1 MMRALFTLSLA
12 LVCGAAH
19 GAQSIGRLFFTPNE
33 RAQLD
38 WARTHKQ
45 RPQSV
50 APAEPAEVSP
60 APHVITYDGIVRRSD
75 GRAILWLNSR
85 AAEEKEALSGLPVTG
100 RVRPD
105 GAVTLHVPQSGGNV
119 DLKVGQ
125 RAELHTGKVTEG
137 RAPATSSPD
146 HSTPQPKAPSDANVG
161 RTEKGALQP
170 PPRQDTK

>member
-1 MMRALFTLSLA
+1 MMRVLFTVAVA
-12 LVCGAAH
+12 LMCSAAH
-19 GAQSIGRLFFTPNE
+19 GAESIGRLFFTPQE

-45 RPQSV
+45 RPQSL
-50 APAEPAEVSP
+50 APAEPAEVAS

-85 AAEEKEALSGLPVTG
+85 VAEEKEALSGLPVSG
-100 RVRPD
+100 RVRSD

-125 RAELHTGKVTEG
+125 RAELHTGRVAEG
-137 RAPATSSPD
+137 RAPAASSAENNAAQAKPADPKTGTS
-146 HSTPQPKAPSDANVG
+146 G
-161 RTEKGALQP
+161 KGELQSNA
-170 PPRQDTK
+170 RHEAK